1 VLIDGREIADQIEYR
16 VIKEIKTLSAKP
28 HLAVVL
34 VGDDSA
40 SRIYVHRKEEAAR
53 RVGIDFFLHE
63 LSANTS
69 QEEVMKL
76 VRALNA
82 DPQVNGIIV
91 QLPLPEGFDEAVVL
105 DCVSLNKDVDGIS
118 SRNLAC
124 LPFGTSI
131 FVPATA
137 AAVLEVLRSQKIKI
151 IGSHAVVVGGG
162 RVAGLPVA
170 LSLLGEGATIT
181 ICADKTKN
189 LGELTRGADILVSA
203 VGRASLIK
211 LAMVKRGVA
220 VLDVGITRKENKL
233 CGDVDPVV
241 ERAARFITPVPGGI
255 GPVTV
260 AKLLENTLK
269 AWRLQNI
276 H

>member
-1 VLIDGREIADQIEYR
+1 MLIDGREIADQIEYR